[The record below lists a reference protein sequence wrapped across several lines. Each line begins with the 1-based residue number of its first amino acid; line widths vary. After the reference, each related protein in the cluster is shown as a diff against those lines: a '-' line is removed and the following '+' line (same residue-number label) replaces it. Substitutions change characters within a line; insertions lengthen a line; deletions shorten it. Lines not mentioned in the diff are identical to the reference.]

1 MQDLWQKFKEI
12 VDRTTILRI
21 SKCLECGEIVHS
33 RCGTGEGLYDH
44 FLKTGHSRFEA
55 IGHVYLYATEED
67 ARWMDEFAMLQRKA
81 FEKLKESEQWKVYER
96 KLREIL
102 GNSDSSS

>member
-1 MQDLWQKFKEI
+1 LENLLQKFKEI

-33 RCGTGEGLYDH
+33 PCNTGKGLHEH

-55 IGHVYLYATEED
+55 IGHIYIYTTEED
-67 ARWMDEFAMLQRKA
+67 ARWMEEFGKLQREA
-81 FEKLKESEQWKVYER
+81 FEKLKETEQWKEYER
-96 KLREIL
+96 KLREVFK
-102 GNSDSSS
+102 